1 MPYTITFPDRKLYQS
16 LSFDADIKFPQLS
29 EYTKKFWVLREYQK
43 TGAEAF
49 LSKAK
54 EKDNKVKTFSSFSI
68 EKSFEDD
75 ELVVELVENIKF
87 FDDFDYF
94 AKAEI
99 EETGDEELDALLNE
113 VKLSDFNKRKII
125 DAFGIK
131 ADTEFFDFKEE
142 EDCQKECEEDCS
154 CDCSE
159 SE

>member
-1 MPYTITFPDRKLYQS
+1 M
-16 LSFDADIKFPQLS
+16 
-29 EYTKKFWVLREYQK
+29 
-43 TGAEAF
+43 
-49 LSKAK
+49 SKAK
-54 EKDNKVKTFSSFSI
+54 EKEDKVKTFSSFSI